1 MIKIKCPKCKTEVE
15 INISKA
21 VDENGEVFM
30 CPNCKNKFRYAP
42 NG

>member
-1 MIKIKCPKCKTEVE
+1 MKYIKCPKCQQEVE
-15 INISKA
+15 INITKA
-21 VDENGEVFM
+21 VDENGEVFL

>member
-1 MIKIKCPKCKTEVE
+1 MEKLKCPKYQQEVK
-15 INISKA
+15 INISDA
-21 VDENGEVFM
+21 IDEVGEIFM

>member
-1 MIKIKCPKCKTEVE
+1 MIKIKCPKCNTEVE

-30 CPNCKNKFRYAP
+30 CPNCGFKLRYTLE
-42 NG
+42 

>member
-1 MIKIKCPKCKTEVE
+1 MKKIKCPKCQQEVG
-15 INISKA
+15 IDIAKA
-21 VDENGEVFM
+21 IDENGEVFM